1 MRMTNDDANSKSSI
15 ALVVLLSDGI
25 ESLFP
30 GHDPLLVRCA
40 SFLILTPTLFIPVR
54 HLSYTSLLGILS
66 VFSLLAVILYDGLS
80 KPNAPGS
87 LHEMAAVT
95 YKLIFFSPSPQ
106 TPLFSNLYLCLFTHS
121 ILFFLGCLCIT

>member
-1 MRMTNDDANSKSSI
+1 LYDSV

-25 ESLFP
+25 DSLFP
-30 GHDPLLVRCA
+30 GHDTFIVRLI

-80 KPNAPGS
+80 KPHAPGS
-87 LHEMAAVT
+87 LHEMAVSSKS
-95 YKLIFFSPSPQ
+95 Y
-106 TPLFSNLYLCLFTHS
+106 LYIG
-121 ILFFLGCLCIT
+121 IL